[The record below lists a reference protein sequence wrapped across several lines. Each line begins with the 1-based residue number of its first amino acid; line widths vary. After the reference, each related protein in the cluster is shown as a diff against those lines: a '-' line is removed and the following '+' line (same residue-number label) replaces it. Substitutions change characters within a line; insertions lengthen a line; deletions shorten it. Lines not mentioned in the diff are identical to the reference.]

1 MAIKFD
7 VNNKELCKRLYL
19 NYHCYDN
26 TLNVTAPQMGMIINR
41 WSEEER
47 VRWQEE
53 APDSVNYDF
62 DDEAFEGYV
71 NEGYDKTKGEYGDDV
86 NTTGEKRKNIGESIA
101 TGTGGAA
108 GISSFLG
115 GVAKCGKL
123 TDLFPKLSKII
134 DKLSSIKGLGVVS
147 YILGIVS
154 CATSFLIGREAKNN
168 PANKEEI
175 EAVNQIFSEMENKQN
190 ILNAS
195 VKTMEDK
202 ENEIID
208 TSLKAQTI
216 NETAQTQINQTKATT
231 SRDEMHLS
239 NLKAKEA
246 SGKELTAGDKSMMAI
261 LEARINNQNNVI
273 TSTVTSASGEVNSL
287 SAIINDMKTD
297 YERIAKDIGN
307 VQGFTEYAQEI
318 DEVTQKNCEKQA
330 QIQNWNNINGYA
342 AAAGMAAATFSLAA
356 GLTWTGWGIALGV
369 IVVGVG
375 VTAAAFAVK
384 GALNS
389 KNAAQ
394 QQTQFA
400 QEAGMEIAA
409 RKTTQNMATET
420 LAQFKE
426 QDEAYDETLITMD
439 GYNKFII
446 PEETDLKKKLTR

>member
-19 NYHCYDN
+19 NYHCYEN

-47 VRWQEE
+47 ESWQAE
-53 APDSVNYDF
+53 APDSVTYDF
-62 DDEAFEGYV
+62 NDEAFEGYV
-71 NEGYDKTKGEYGDDV
+71 NEGYDNTKEEYGDDV
-86 NTTGEKRKNIGESIA
+86 NTTGEKRRNIGESIA

-108 GISSFLG
+108 GISSALG
-115 GVAKCGKL
+115 GISSCEQL
-123 TDLFPKLSKII
+123 SRLFPKLSKITG
-134 DKLSSIKGLGVVS
+134 KLNNKIKGLAVVS
-147 YILGIVS
+147 YILGLVS
-154 CATSFLIGREAKNN
+154 CVTSFVIGRAAKNN

-175 EAVNQIFSEMENKQN
+175 EAVNQIFSEMENQQN
-190 ILNAS
+190 ILNDS

-231 SRDEMHLS
+231 SRDEIHLS

-246 SGKELTAGDKSMMAI
+246 SGKELTAGDKSMMAT
-261 LEARINNQNNVI
+261 LEAKVKNQDSVI
-273 TSTVTSASGEVNSL
+273 TSTVTSASGEVDGL
-287 SAIINDMKTD
+287 SAIIESMQTD
-297 YERIAKDIGN
+297 YDLIAENIGN

-330 QIQNWNNINGYA
+330 QIQTWNNINGYA
-342 AAAGMAAATFSLAA
+342 AAVGMAAATAALAA
-356 GLTWTGWGIALGV
+356 KAFTLPFVGIALGV
-369 IVVGVG
+369 IVIGVG
-375 VTAAAFAVK
+375 VTAAVLAVK
-384 GALNS
+384 GAQNS

-409 RKTTQNMATET
+409 RKTTQDMETET
-420 LAQFKE
+420 LTQFEE
-426 QDEAYDETLITMD
+426 QDEAYDETLRTMD

-446 PEETDLKKKLTR
+446 PEETNLNIN